1 MRRLARR
8 TPFDCRGRATKNQY
22 TAMHLRR
29 YVLALV
35 SAGVLVT
42 LALPA
47 AQPKPPI
54 SVDDLMKL
62 RSIVDVQMAPD
73 GTARR
78 LRGVDAEPGPE
89 RT

>member
-1 MRRLARR
+1 
-8 TPFDCRGRATKNQY
+8 
-22 TAMHLRR
+22 MHLRR

-73 GTARR
+73 GTRVAYVVSTPNLARN
-78 LRGVDAEPGPE
+78 E
-89 RT
+89 RSSIRFLK